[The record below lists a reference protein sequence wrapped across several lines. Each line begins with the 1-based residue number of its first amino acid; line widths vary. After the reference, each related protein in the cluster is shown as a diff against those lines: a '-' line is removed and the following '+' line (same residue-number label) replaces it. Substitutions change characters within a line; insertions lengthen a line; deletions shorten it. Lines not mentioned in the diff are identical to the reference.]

1 MNNLYVRSIGG
12 SPSGNGT
19 GETGNVGVVAA
30 TFPVSRFS
38 FPVCSDSGFRYS
50 YIPSRPPSRPNP
62 DSRYPPNPD
71 AASNRFV
78 ELIQT
83 TPALSLGATSRARL
97 MFSVQTL
104 AARPYGVLFA
114 SSTAS
119 FGVRNVMLTS
129 TGPKISICA
138 IVAAGETSV
147 NKVGG

>member
-1 MNNLYVRSIGG
+1 
-12 SPSGNGT
+12 
-19 GETGNVGVVAA
+19 
-30 TFPVSRFS
+30 
-38 FPVCSDSGFRYS
+38 
-50 YIPSRPPSRPNP
+50 
-62 DSRYPPNPD
+62 
-71 AASNRFV
+71 
-78 ELIQT
+78 
-83 TPALSLGATSRARL
+83 

-147 NKVGG
+147 NNVGG